1 METKSDKLSMLDK
14 QIIDIRK
21 EMDVLEQCFIDGI
34 FKIPSEQHL
43 YYRCL
48 SVNKYRLE
56 LKKEIDASNMMSP
69 IDYNYSFDEKTI
81 RY

>member
-1 METKSDKLSMLDK
+1 METKSDKLSILDK
-14 QIIDIRK
+14 QILEIRK

-56 LKKEIDASNMMSP
+56 LKKEIDASNVKAP
-69 IDYNYSFDEKTI
+69 VDYNYKIDENQI
-81 RY
+81 RN